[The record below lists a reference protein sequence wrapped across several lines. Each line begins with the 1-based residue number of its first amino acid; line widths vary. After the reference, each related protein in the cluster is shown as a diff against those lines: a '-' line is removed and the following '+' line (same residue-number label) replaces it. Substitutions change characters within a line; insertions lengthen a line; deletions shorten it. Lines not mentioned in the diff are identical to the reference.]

1 MPTDTALRDHR
12 QREILALLA
21 ARRVARQEELVEL
34 LHARGFAATQSSV
47 SRDLRDLGVARVAGR
62 YLPPLTGSETEEAK
76 LNGIATFVRNAKPAG
91 PHLTVVVTTVGAAQ
105 PVASALDRAA
115 WPEVVGTV
123 AGDDTIFIAT
133 AGAREQKRFLQR
145 LRSLLTR

>member
-1 MPTDTALRDHR
+1 MPTDTALRDRR

-62 YLPPLTGSETEEAK
+62 YLPPLSEGRTEEAK

-133 AGAREQKRFLQR
+133 AGKREQKRFLQR
-145 LRSLLTR
+145 LRRLLTR

>member
-1 MPTDTALRDHR
+1 MPTDAALRDRR
-12 QREILALLA
+12 QHEILALLA
-21 ARRVARQEELVEL
+21 ARRVVRQEELVEL

-62 YLPPLTGSETEEAK
+62 YLPPPESKTEEAK
-76 LNGIATFVRNAKPAG
+76 LDGIATFVRGAKPAG

-145 LRSLLTR
+145 LRRLLTR

>member
-1 MPTDTALRDHR
+1 MPTDTELRHR
-12 QREILALLA
+12 RQQEILALLTA
-21 ARRVARQEELVEL
+21 ERVARQEELVEL
-34 LHARGFAATQSSV
+34 LHARGLPATQSSV

-62 YLPPLTGSETEEAK
+62 YLPPPAAGPTEQAK
-76 LNGIATFVRNAKPAG
+76 LDGIATFVRGAKPAG
-91 PHLTVVVTTVGAAQ
+91 PHLTVVATAVGAAQ

-145 LRSLLTR
+145 LRRLISR